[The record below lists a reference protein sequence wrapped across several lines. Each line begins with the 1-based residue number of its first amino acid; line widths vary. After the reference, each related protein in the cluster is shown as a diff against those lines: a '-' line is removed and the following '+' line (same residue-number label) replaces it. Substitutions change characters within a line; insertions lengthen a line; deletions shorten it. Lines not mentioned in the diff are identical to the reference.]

1 MSIRIA
7 LGQINPTV
15 GDLAGNTKKIVN
27 FIKKAKAKKV
37 DIIVFPELAICGYP
51 PEDLLLKKHFVDDN
65 LFFLKSI
72 VKETKGITAIVGFV
86 DRDKKNNL
94 YSAAAI
100 INNKKLK
107 GVYHKMEF
115 PGYSAF
121 DEKRYFEHGKNNQI
135 FSIAGIDFGITIC
148 KDIQNPNGSY
158 LQQFK
163 AGAQVLINLSASPYH
178 AQKYN
183 QRKKVLSERAR
194 KTKCFVCYVNMVGGQ
209 DDLVFDGISFVF
221 DLKGKLIA
229 SGAEFEE
236 ELIITDIP
244 ILKSKRAKS
253 EKLKRTVISKKID
266 PSKKPPIKKHI
277 TPRMSYE
284 QEIYNALIT
293 GARDYIKKNGFK
305 KVLIG
310 LSGGID
316 SALVTTVAVDAVG
329 RENVIGVSMPSM
341 YSSKATQSDAKILAK
356 NLGIKFIKIPINSIF
371 NVFKSALSKEFK
383 KAKTGIAQ
391 ENMQARIRGNILM
404 SLSNKSGWLVLSTGN
419 KSETSVGYC
428 TLYGDMVGGFN
439 VLKDVPKQLVYR
451 LSNFRNKEAEYN
463 LIPRSIIKRAPSAEL
478 KPNQKDSDSLPAYP
492 MLDQILKDY
501 VEEDKGFE
509 AIKRIRKHPRIIK
522 KVIEMV
528 DKNEYK
534 RRQAAP
540 GIKIT
545 PKAFGRD
552 RRMPIT
558 NKYKEF

>member
-1 MSIRIA
+1 MLIRIA

-37 DIIVFPELAICGYP
+37 DIVVFPELAICGYP

-72 VKETKGITAIVGFV
+72 VKETKDITAIVGFV
-86 DRDKKNNL
+86 DKDKKNKI

-100 INNKKLK
+100 INNRKLK
-107 GVYHKMEF
+107 GTYRKMEF
-115 PGYSAF
+115 PGYSVF
-121 DEKRYFEHGKNNQI
+121 DEKRYFTHGKNNQI

-158 LQQFK
+158 LQQSK
-163 AGAQVLINLSASPYH
+163 AGARVLINISASPYH
-178 AQKYN
+178 SQKHN

-221 DLKGKLIA
+221 DPKGKLIA
-229 SGAEFEE
+229 SGAEFAE

-244 ILKSKRAKS
+244 IPKAKKAKS

-284 QEIYNALIT
+284 QEIYNALIIGT
-293 GARDYIKKNGFK
+293 RDYIKKNGFK
-305 KVLIG
+305 KALIG

-316 SALVTTVAVDAVG
+316 SALVTAVAVDAIG
-329 RENVIGVSMPSM
+329 KDNVIGVSMPSA
-341 YSSKATQSDAKILAK
+341 YSSKATQRDGRILAN
-356 NLGIKFIKIPINSIF
+356 NLGIKLIKIPINSIF
-371 NVFKSALSKEFK
+371 NVFKNALSKEFK
-383 KAKTGIAQ
+383 KTKSGTAE
-391 ENMQARIRGNILM
+391 ENIQARIRGNILM
-404 SLSNKSGWLVLSTGN
+404 SLSNKFGWLVLSTGN

-439 VLKDVPKQLVYR
+439 VLKDVTKQLVYH
-451 LSNFRNKEAEYN
+451 LSDFRNKEAGYG
-463 LIPRSIIKRAPSAEL
+463 LIPKSIIKRAPSAEL

-492 MLDQILKDY
+492 MLDKILKDY

-509 AIKRIRKHPRIIK
+509 AIKRIRKHPRIVK

-552 RRMPIT
+552 RKMPIT
-558 NKYKEF
+558 NKYKEC